1 VSMPNYDM
9 VLRVLEKTNLR
20 EIDELKIPNLFLE
33 EPRLDRFRTLRF
45 NLIELWNDATNYY
58 LPYDNDNDLRE
69 ME

>member
-1 VSMPNYDM
+1 VRIPNYDM

-45 NLIELWNDATNYY
+45 NLIELWNDSTNYY
-58 LPYDNDNDLRE
+58 LPYDNDNELRD

>member
-1 VSMPNYDM
+1 MRIPNYDM

-45 NLIELWNDATNYY
+45 NLIELWNGSTNYY
-58 LPYDNDNDLRE
+58 LPYDNDNELRD